1 MSQDGWL
8 RLTCGWRPV
17 PACLRDLC
25 DLRTLPRVQ
34 GLIEQGI
41 LAEDGTATEPGSR
54 KGHSFPE
61 STLLVLASSATD
73 DAHYAQ
79 FPEFNRLSWAL
90 QDVVVTH
97 GLVDKVQI
105 VLFHPDAVHSLYS
118 MDPDDTAVVAGRT
131 LLQSC
136 ASLDRFA
143 WVVGCALPRPSAH
156 NTPAGASCCPCHLPP
171 PSLLGRATRFPLA
184 AAADH
189 DDGCAV
195 LCRPTWTPR
204 PSPSARRTPP
214 FTCCARRMCCRSA
227 LAANR
232 STLWCFHSA
241 AALAGCLSGDPAA
254 RFQNGVVCSTTLA
267 PRVWYTARLP

>member
-1 MSQDGWL
+1 MMLAGPAACRSGQRVLAALRRPLSASAGCASTSCTATRTTLNWVDNWVVGQKLCPFAKPLRSADALRIAITHATTEDGVCASFADEL
-8 RLTCGWRPV
+8 
-17 PACLRDLC
+17 
-25 DLRTLPRVQ
+25 

-118 MDPDDTAVVAGRT
+118 MDPDDTVADVDPKAFAIRSPYPTIHLLREKDVLQAVQT
-131 LLQSC
+131 SNKPELI
-136 ASLDRFA
+136 
-143 WVVGCALPRPSAH
+143 
-156 NTPAGASCCPCHLPP
+156 PANN
-171 PSLLGRATRFPLA
+171 
-184 AAADH
+184 
-189 DDGCAV
+189 
-195 LCRPTWTPR
+195 
-204 PSPSARRTPP
+204 ARRLATMQER
-214 FTCCARRMCCRSA
+214 TGSVQGQWTHACA
-227 LAANR
+227 
-232 STLWCFHSA
+232 H
-241 AALAGCLSGDPAA
+241 A
-254 RFQNGVVCSTTLA
+254 R
-267 PRVWYTARLP
+267 